1 MRFIFRENPPR
12 SDMPTIKTYATKLA
26 NVREHLPADTR
37 QVSPDERRREVDGRQ
52 RHIQRRWRQ
61 Y

>member
-1 MRFIFRENPPR
+1 MPQIQTFRN
-12 SDMPTIKTYATKLA
+12 SVD
-26 NVREHLPADTR
+26 NVRNHLPADTP
-37 QVSPDERRREVDGRQ
+37 VISPSERRRQVDARQ